1 MHEQVPKENPW
12 QAEATKVRQE
22 EHAEY
27 LKASKDFKDSAAAV
41 AKAIDVLN
49 EYYSSAS
56 FVQASSGWA
65 FDSLECLRVRSPGSG
80 GVHLAAGVRWCER
93 GRWVDD
99 HVGAGGR

>member
-1 MHEQVPKENPW
+1 M
-12 QAEATKVRQE
+12 RQE

-56 FVQASSGWA
+56 FVQAMRA
-65 FDSLECLRVRSPGSG
+65 IFQYTRNRVS
-80 GVHLAAGVRWCER
+80 AAKMMGFRTS
-93 GRWVDD
+93 
-99 HVGAGGR
+99 

>member
-1 MHEQVPKENPW
+1 MVLFIYLKSLALAPGLISRIRWPSSYKEVPKENSW

-27 LKASKDFKDSAAAV
+27 LKSSKDFKDSAAAV

-56 FVQASSGWA
+56 FVQASSL
-65 FDSLECLRVRSPGSG
+65 SRPLLRTP
-80 GVHLAAGVRWCER
+80 A
-93 GRWVDD
+93 
-99 HVGAGGR
+99 